1 MRTGHCIVTGIGTG
15 IGKTVCS
22 AVICEAL
29 ELDYWKP
36 VQSGDLHALDSDFVA
51 ANTTNTG
58 IIPAAK
64 LLSQPLSPHEAA
76 RIDGIKLTEEDFELP
91 QFSRTTLIEG
101 AGGLMVPLND
111 EGLCYLD
118 VFQHWDLPVYVITRH
133 YLGSIN
139 HTLLTL
145 NALYCREIR
154 IAGLIVNGNRNEAS
168 ERIYR
173 NHFPEL
179 HLSYIP
185 ELENFTPETVK
196 AAAQQWKD
204 QVL

>member
-1 MRTGHCIVTGIGTG
+1 MKTGHYIVTGIGTG

-36 VQSGDLHALDSDFVA
+36 VQSGDLHALDSDFVK
-51 ANTTNTG
+51 NHTTKTG
-58 IIPAAK
+58 IIPAVK

-76 RIDGIKLTEEDFELP
+76 RIDGIKLCEEDFELP
-91 QFSRTTLIEG
+91 HFPRPTLIEG

-145 NALYCREIR
+145 NALYSREIK
-154 IAGLIVNGNRNEAS
+154 IAGLVVNGDKNEAS

-173 NHFPEL
+173 NQFPEL

-185 ELENFTPETVK
+185 ELDHLVPETVK
-196 AAAQQWKD
+196 AAANQWKE

>member
-1 MRTGHCIVTGIGTG
+1 MKTGHCIVTGIGTG

-51 ANTTNTG
+51 AHTSNTG
-58 IIPAAK
+58 IISAAK

-145 NALYCREIR
+145 NALYCREIQ
-154 IAGLIVNGNRNEAS
+154 IAGLIVNGNKNEAS

-185 ELENFTPETVK
+185 EMEELTK
-196 AAAQQWKD
+196 ASIHAAAQSWKE
-204 QVL
+204 QLL